1 MRLSERKIQ
10 ALADKLVRWLETQPD
25 LELLGEREVIRDA
38 IVATFE
44 AERDVERQLDE
55 DVDRIL
61 QQNESRM
68 KFEGVDPWV
77 MRKKI
82 RQQLARER
90 RIIL

>member
-25 LELLGEREVIRDA
+25 IELLGEREAIRDA
-38 IVATFE
+38 FVATFE
-44 AERDVERQLDE
+44 AERDLERKLDD

-61 QQNESRM
+61 QENESRM